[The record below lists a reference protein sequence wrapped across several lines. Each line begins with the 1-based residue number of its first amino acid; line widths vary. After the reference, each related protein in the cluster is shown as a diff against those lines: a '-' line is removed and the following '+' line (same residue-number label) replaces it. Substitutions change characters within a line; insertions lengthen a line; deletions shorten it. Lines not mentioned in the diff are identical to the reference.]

1 MKKILN
7 SNAITLYMYSKEV
20 ESLFK
25 KTGVGVG
32 DDVEVN
38 SESGSFEGV
47 LMPRPEVGDNS
58 ILVLKLKSGY
68 NMGINLGS
76 IKEIF
81 LVNKGK
87 REFSF
92 PQSDAKQ
99 KKDLATIGMIY
110 TGGTIGSKVDYVTGG
125 VHMLIK
131 PGELLHEVPELSDI
145 ANIEI
150 NQPMAIASEDMTHIE
165 WGKMAQETAKM
176 LNDGMRGVV
185 ITHGT
190 DTMHYSSAALSF
202 MLDNLNAPV
211 VFTGAQRSSDRGSSD
226 AFMNLICAA
235 RVATSSDIAE
245 VGICMH
251 ETSSDDNC
259 TFIRGTKA
267 RKMHTSRRDAFKAVN
282 NVPICK
288 VGRDGRIEY
297 LSKHAQ
303 IVEEETKK
311 VVANTKFE
319 DKVAIVKAYPNSDP
333 DIVDYYAGKKYKG
346 LIIEGTGLGHAPVS
360 PSSSKGS
367 WIDPIKRA
375 VDAGMIVGMTSQCL
389 YGRVNETVYRNL
401 RLLREAGV
409 VYCEDMMPEV
419 AYVKLGFLLGN
430 QSAQKAKELLG
441 TNIKGE
447 ITKRSEILF

>member
-1 MKKILN
+1 
-7 SNAITLYMYSKEV
+7 MYSKEM
-20 ESLFK
+20 ESLFG

-32 DDVEVN
+32 DTVEIS
-38 SESGSFEGV
+38 SENGNFEGV
-47 LMPRPEVGDNS
+47 IMPRPEIGDLS

-68 NMGINLGS
+68 NMGIRLDL
-76 IKEIF
+76 IKEIS

-87 REFSF
+87 REFAF
-92 PQSDAKQ
+92 PQSDAKL

-150 NQPMAIASEDMTHIE
+150 NQPMAIASEDMTHVE
-165 WGKMAQETAKM
+165 WGKIAHETAKM
-176 LNDGMRGVV
+176 LNKGMRGVV

-235 RVATSSDIAE
+235 RVATSSDVAE

-251 ETSSDDNC
+251 ETSSDDSC
-259 TFIRGTKA
+259 SFIRGTKV
-267 RKMHTSRRDAFKAVN
+267 RKMHTSKRDAFKAIN

-288 VGRDGRIEY
+288 VSRDGKIEY
-297 LSKHAQ
+297 LSKHRE

-311 VVANTKFE
+311 VIANTKFE
-319 DKVAIVKAYPNSDP
+319 EKVAIVKAYPNSDP
-333 DIVDYYAGKKYKG
+333 DIVDYYATKGYKG

-367 WIDPIKRA
+367 WIGPIKRA
-375 VDAGMIVGMTSQCL
+375 VDMGMVVGMTSQCL
-389 YGRVNETVYRNL
+389 YGRVNENVYRNL
-401 RLLREAGV
+401 RLLHDAGV
-409 VYCEDMMPEV
+409 IYCEDMLPEV

-430 QSAQKAKELLG
+430 HSVHAAKELLG
-441 TNIKGE
+441 VNIKGE
-447 ITKRSEILF
+447 ITERSEVLF